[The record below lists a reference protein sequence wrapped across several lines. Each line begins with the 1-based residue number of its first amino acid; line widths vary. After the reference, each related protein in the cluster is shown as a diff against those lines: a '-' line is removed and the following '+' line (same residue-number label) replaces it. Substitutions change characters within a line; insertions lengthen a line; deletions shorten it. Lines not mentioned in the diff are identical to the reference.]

1 MVDQNE
7 TEPLTYLLAAVEKH
21 SAFLEGALSLEIT
34 PLFKEEDMV
43 RPPRKGEP
51 TELVACRLI
60 FPSPTA
66 ESGYMDES
74 LVFENLE
81 EMAAF
86 LEHVVL
92 LFRMA
97 RAQQRIG

>member
-7 TEPLTYLLAAVEKH
+7 TEPLTSLLAAGEKPL
-21 SAFLEGALSLEIT
+21 AFLEGALGLEVT

-43 RPPRKGEP
+43 RPTRKGEP
-51 TELVACRLI
+51 TEIVACRLM

-66 ESGYMDES
+66 ESGYMDDGI
-74 LVFENLE
+74 VFENLE
-81 EMAAF
+81 EMTTF